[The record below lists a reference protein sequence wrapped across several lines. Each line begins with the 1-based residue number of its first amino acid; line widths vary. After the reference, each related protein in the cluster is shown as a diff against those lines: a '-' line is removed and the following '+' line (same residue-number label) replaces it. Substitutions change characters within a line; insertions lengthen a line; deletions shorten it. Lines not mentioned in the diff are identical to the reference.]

1 MGNGFGRNGKTKDKA
16 ASYEIIEMKWKEV
29 GVSALRSNNC
39 NNNNNNNKKGIKSSV
54 LIQEKLGNMRKSL
67 KDFWFLSSSN

>member
-1 MGNGFGRNGKTKDKA
+1 MGNGFGRNGKTKGRA

-39 NNNNNNNKKGIKSSV
+39 NSNSNNNKKGIKSSV

-67 KDFWFLSSSN
+67 KDFWF